1 MFATLLLCCSAPP
14 PVVSPVLSEPEA
26 VALVAKL
33 CSDDREVSAAALMQL
48 TVAGPGAKAAVP
60 ALVNLLTPD
69 HVKRYEALDALRAI
83 GPGAKG
89 AVPALLK
96 LLPNDQGSGYDAERV
111 ATTITA
117 IDGYKLECTRALLV
131 TSAKCASIYLEQS
144 VLRHSHAPDVV
155 RHLCALCADKDAKVR
170 GKAARVLEHGNRHGD
185 GKVREQS
192 LFERAGDAAKLVP
205 AALEKLL
212 ADSDAEVRLAGAQ
225 AAAAVAPDLRD
236 KAVAAV
242 VALAHE
248 RVGKTKGGVYAG
260 SVFAYAP
267 ERAAEQL
274 IPLFDSP
281 NEALRE
287 WAVQNA
293 SGLNAR
299 GQLESALKSGTTVR
313 ARASAARAL
322 GGRNAEAV
330 PALAAA
336 LKDGAF
342 EVRFAAAEAL
352 TRVGGWEV
360 ARTAGLPVFVEALRA
375 ADANTRGRACDLLV
389 LLRADA
395 KAAVPDIQKLLK
407 DPVREVQ
414 LTAALALVGI
424 DAHSAESAVPVLTE
438 ALRGTETD
446 ARRAAV
452 ALGTLGPVAK
462 GAVPELVKRFT
473 SPNVYARIESAGT
486 AARIDAA
493 RAPEAVKVLSA
504 VLQDPKLAKG
514 TPGMYAVRELAKIGA
529 PAKDALP
536 AIAKLLTYDRSFHA
550 EIAVAML
557 ALDPDSAPAR
567 EWVRKAL
574 SDKPEDSFDAHDLF
588 EALHEAPAACAAL
601 VPDLI
606 PLLGAK
612 ETYHRGG
619 AAEALGA
626 AGTAAAKAAL
636 PKLKELAEKDPTPS
650 VRRVAKEAVAKLEA
664 K

>member
-1 MFATLLLCCSAPP
+1 VFATLLLCCSAPP
-14 PVVSPVLSEPEA
+14 AAPAALSEPA
-26 VALVAKL
+26 AAALVAKL
-33 CSDDREVSAAALMQL
+33 CSDDREVSAAALKEF
-48 TVAGPGAKAAVP
+48 TAAGAGAKAAVP
-60 ALVNLLTPD
+60 ALVKLLAPN
-69 HVKRYEALDALRAI
+69 HAKQYEALDALRAI
-83 GPGAKG
+83 GPGAKD
-89 AVPALLK
+89 ALPALLALFPK
-96 LLPNDQGSGYDAERV
+96 EHGSGYDAERV
-111 ATTITA
+111 AITITA
-117 IDGYKLECTRALLV
+117 IDGYRIECTRALLI
-131 TSAKCASIYLEQS
+131 TSAKCAPIYLEQS
-144 VLRHSHAPDVV
+144 SLLHSHAPDVV

-170 GKAARVLEHGNRHGD
+170 GNAARVLEHGNRHGE

-225 AAAAVAPDLRD
+225 AAAAVAPALTD

-242 VALAHE
+242 IELAHE
-248 RVGKTKGGVYAG
+248 RVGNTKGGVYAAP
-260 SVFAYAP
+260 VFAYAP
-267 ERAAEQL
+267 ERAAEHL

-287 WAVQNA
+287 WAVQHA
-293 SGLNAR
+293 GGLNAR
-299 GQLESALKSGTTVR
+299 GQLESALKNGTTVR
-313 ARASAARAL
+313 ARAGAARAL

-414 LTAALALVGI
+414 FTAALALVGI
-424 DAHSAESAVPVLTE
+424 DAPNAAGAVPVLTA
-438 ALRGTETD
+438 ALGDTVHD
-446 ARRAAV
+446 SRAAA

-462 GAVPELVKRFT
+462 AAVPELVKHFEAK
-473 SPNVYARIESAGT
+473 SAHLRIECASA
-486 AARIDAA
+486 AARIDPA
-493 RAPEAVKVLSA
+493 RAPDAVKVLAA
-504 VLQDPKLAKG
+504 VLQDAKLTKG
-514 TPGMYAVRELAKIGA
+514 MPRIHAAQALAQIGA
-529 PAKDALP
+529 PAKAAVPVLAP
-536 AIAKLLTYDRSFHA
+536 LLTDDNPFHA

-557 ALDPDSAPAR
+557 AIDPESAPAR
-567 EWVRKAL
+567 EWIRKTLARKL
-574 SDKPEDSFDAHDLF
+574 HESEDTYDLFDALPN
-588 EALHEAPAACAAL
+588 APAACAAL
-601 VPDLI
+601 VPDLL
-606 PLLGAK
+606 PLLTAK
-612 ETYHRGG
+612 EHYVRAST
-619 AAEALGA
+619 AKALGA
-626 AGTAAAKAAL
+626 AGPAAQAAL
-636 PKLKELAEKDPTPS
+636 PKLKELAEKDPATA
-650 VRRVAKEAVAKLEA
+650 VRRNANEAVAKVEA